1 MATNNYFSSCDWP
14 NIFFQ
19 DLTFSSSFNFGSLI
33 LCHFSSPQGRVFF
46 FFLIYE
52 SILYH
57 IISHTRTYQLA
68 LKQLLVFFFYFFNK
82 KSQFFYLALSSCT
95 FFFSF
100 MSLLIHSLLDFF
112 FLHTCFSL
120 SKHLLDQTNSDII

>member
-46 FFLIYE
+46 FLIYE
-52 SILYH
+52 SLLYH

-82 KSQFFYLALSSCT
+82 RSQFFYLALSSCT
-95 FFFSF
+95 FIFFFPVIAHPLSF
-100 MSLLIHSLLDFF
+100 GFF